1 MRIKER
7 ALPLILA
14 IFLLQPL
21 AISNAAAT
29 PVSSITDH
37 PTSPAVKTETQY
49 LTTFK
54 NNLHHLA
61 KTGDQTA
68 ANSLE
73 HLNNLDK
80 QSLLKLSSLLE
91 SASFIN
97 SSESTFKELQA
108 SPTRRI
114 LTLKNGVTVTCDS
127 SQTPFYIKA
136 NKSSATVRRISG
148 KIQYSFK
155 GVVLTQTELWGV
167 YETAGRNI
175 KKIIDYDGRLVKNY
189 LPLRRVT
196 VSKHSA
202 HKVGSRFIVFKAKIR
217 IEGVI
222 PSLGLNFMEKEGY
235 HILKGN
241 QLGRVIYNGE
251 G

>member
-1 MRIKER
+1 MKIKER

-21 AISNAAAT
+21 AITSASAA
-29 PVSSITDH
+29 PVSPITEH
-37 PTSPAVKTETQY
+37 PASPSVKTQTQY
-49 LTTFK
+49 ITVFK

-73 HLNNLDK
+73 RLNKLDNE
-80 QSLLKLSSLLE
+80 SLLKLSSLLE

-97 SSESTFKELQA
+97 SSESTFKDLQA

-114 LTLKNGVTVTCDS
+114 LTLKNGVTVTYDS
-127 SQTPFYIKA
+127 SQVPWHVKR
-136 NKSSATVRRISG
+136 NKSSATVRKISG

-155 GVVLTQTELWGV
+155 GIVLTQTELWGI

-175 KKIIDYDGRLVKNY
+175 KKIVDYDGRLVKNY

-202 HKVGSRFIVFKAKIR
+202 YKVGSRFVVFKAKIR